1 MKVHFCLADLHGPG
15 YYRGYLPLSRMSELG
30 HECTHATSMPSFT
43 ICQEQKLD
51 VLVGQRLVEPSP
63 SQTWQ
68 AMARERGRNY
78 ALIMDLDDDLWNIDR
93 SNDAHSFFDADRL
106 RRLKENVEVADLVT
120 VSTDYLAN
128 VVDEHT
134 SAPVVVLANTIPQLL
149 VDIEP
154 SRLPVTDREGN
165 VVMTKDD
172 LVIGWAGSSTHNRDF
187 GECAKSVRR
196 VVQAN
201 PNMIFHCICSVDYT
215 DRVKSI
221 KGRTHWTGWVNG
233 VENYYRAINFDV
245 GLAPL
250 FPFEF
255 NESKSDIRLLE
266 LGALGI
272 PVIASP
278 VGPYR
283 LAAEAGYPLWKA
295 STPKEWT
302 EALTDLV
309 KNSEERERRGNA
321 GKEWVKSRT
330 TEANVHR
337 WVAAY
342 SQILTGVRAA

>member
-30 HECTHATSMPSFT
+30 HDCTHATSMPSFEA
-43 ICQEQKLD
+43 CQEQELD

-63 SQTWQ
+63 SSTWQ
-68 AMARERGRNY
+68 DMARESSRNY
-78 ALIMDLDDDLWNIDR
+78 ALVMDLDDDLWNIDR

-106 RRLKENVEVADLVT
+106 RRLKENVEVADLIT

-134 SAPVVVLANTIPQLL
+134 SAPVVVLANTVPQLL
-149 VDIEP
+149 VDM
-154 SRLPVTDREGN
+154 RPVHVTNDREGHQ
-165 VVMTKDD
+165 VIGEDD

-201 PNMIFHCICSVDYT
+201 PRTIFHCICSVDYT

-233 VENYYRAINFDV
+233 VENYYRAVNFDI

-250 FPFEF
+250 YPFEF
-255 NESKSDIRLLE
+255 NQSKSDIRLLE

-278 VGPYR
+278 VGPYQR
-283 LAAEAGYPLWKA
+283 AAIEGYPTRMVE
-295 STPKEWT
+295 TPKAWT
-302 EALTDLV
+302 EALTLLV
-309 KNSEERERRGNA
+309 NDQEERERLGKA
-321 GKEWVKSRT
+321 GREWVRSRT
-330 TEANVHR
+330 TEANVHQ

-342 SQILTGVRAA
+342 TQVVAGVHVG